1 MDALWPTG
9 WYPDDVLQYIYLDID
24 TTSKQTYD
32 LDNHGQV
39 YTASLEGGYPFEVGE
54 GLYVEPQL
62 QATYTRLDLR
72 DSRDSTV
79 SIRFDD
85 RESLVPHVGVRL
97 ARGRLAPAAASAAMQ
112 THDDHDYIRN
122 TGIRWSLRK
131 SVCRV

>member
-1 MDALWPTG
+1 MPAWKHWAASTTTTVVTRGRHPARLQLGRLLDALWPTG

-62 QATYTRLDLR
+62 QATYNPPR
-72 DSRDSTV
+72 
-79 SIRFDD
+79 
-85 RESLVPHVGVRL
+85 P
-97 ARGRLAPAAASAAMQ
+97 AR
-112 THDDHDYIRN
+112 
-122 TGIRWSLRK
+122 
-131 SVCRV
+131 